1 MKTWIGHLATATLVM
16 GFALWLVFLRPGALG
31 GPGAYVVVEGTS
43 MLPSVHGGDLV
54 VARKS
59 DAYRVGDVVAYHI
72 PGDGVGAGRL
82 VIHRIVGGSAAQGYV
97 VKGDNRA
104 LADPWRPR
112 PGDIAGRALAVA
124 PRVGSALVVLRSP
137 LGLASL
143 AGLLTLLSF
152 AGGPR
157 RPQPA

>member
-1 MKTWIGHLATATLVM
+1 MKRLGQLATAVLVL
-16 GFALWLVFLRPGALG
+16 GLALWLVFLRPGALG

-43 MLPSVHGGDLV
+43 MLPSIHGGDLV
-54 VARKS
+54 VARAS
-59 DAYRVGDVVAYHI
+59 DAYRIGDVVAYHI
-72 PGDGVGAGRL
+72 PGTGVGAGRL

-97 VKGDNRA
+97 VKGDNRTR
-104 LADPWRPR
+104 ADPWRPKA
-112 PGDIAGRALAVA
+112 GDIEGRALAVA
-124 PRVGSALVVLRSP
+124 PRVGLALVVLRSP

-143 AGLLTLLSF
+143 AGLLTLLLF